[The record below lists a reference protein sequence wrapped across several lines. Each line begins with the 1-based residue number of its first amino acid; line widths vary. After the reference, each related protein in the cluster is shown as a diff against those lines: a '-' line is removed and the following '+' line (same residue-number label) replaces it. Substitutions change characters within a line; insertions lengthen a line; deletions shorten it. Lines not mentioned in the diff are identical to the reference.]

1 MIDSKPDYK
10 IPRDSLDLLLS
21 GIPFFKALKQ
31 QDAAQYEYLIK
42 VSRVLAY
49 EPGEIVLQKGDN
61 DQWLYFL
68 LKGKLAVYVGD
79 MTKGELVNYI
89 TAGEVFGD
97 IAQLLKQSRT
107 ASVVAD
113 KSARQS
119 MVFAL
124 DFSVFGSLTSHQTI
138 SLQTKL
144 IYYRNM
150 VHNLRWKLEV
160 YRSQHLQ
167 HQLANKHR
175 QIKLFVGLKD
185 TQQEL
190 NSLHEQATGL
200 AILLTEWNR
209 EFGSLPSES
218 LAAINSD
225 QHQ

>member
-1 MIDSKPDYK
+1 MIDARPDYK
-10 IPRDSLDLLLS
+10 IPRETLDLLLS

-31 QDAAQYEYLIK
+31 QDQLQYEYLLK

-49 EPGEIVLQKGDN
+49 DPGEIVLQKGDS

-79 MTKGELVNYI
+79 PLKGELVNYI
-89 TAGEVFGD
+89 TSGEVFGD

-107 ASVVAD
+107 ASVIAD

-124 DFSVFGSLTSHQTI
+124 DFSVFGSLGSHHPI
-138 SLQTKL
+138 SLKTKL

-167 HQLANKHR
+167 HPLANKHR
-175 QIKLFVGLKD
+175 QIKLFTGLKD
-185 TQQEL
+185 TQEEL

-200 AILLTEWNR
+200 AMLLTEWNK

-218 LAAINSD
+218 LTGSNSLQND
-225 QHQ
+225 